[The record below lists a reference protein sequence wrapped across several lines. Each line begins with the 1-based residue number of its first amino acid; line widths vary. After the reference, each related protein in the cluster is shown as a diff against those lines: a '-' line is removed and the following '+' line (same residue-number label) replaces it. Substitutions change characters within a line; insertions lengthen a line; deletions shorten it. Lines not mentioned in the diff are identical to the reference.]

1 MSTIAILTAAGT
13 GTRTHQDIPKQ
24 FLHVE
29 NKPIIIYTME
39 AFQKHPSIDEICVV
53 ILEGWEQVLWAYAK
67 QFNITKL
74 KYVVQGG
81 NSGQE
86 SIYNGLKSIKEDHS
100 NTDIVLVHDGNR
112 PMVSSE
118 IITDSLVKQRQ
129 YGSAVAVIP
138 CTEVVFV
145 SKEGESSHH
154 SIKREEL
161 WRTQTPHSYSLGDLW
176 EAHQEA
182 REKGIT
188 NMAASCSL
196 MAALGKDSFFSKG
209 SEKNIKITT
218 IDDIEIFKALLV
230 AKRDE
235 WIK

>member
-13 GTRTHQDIPKQ
+13 GTRMHQNIPKQ

-29 NKPIIIYTME
+29 NKPIIIYTLE
-39 AFQKHPSIDEICVV
+39 AFQNHPSIDEICVV
-53 ILEGWEQVLWAYAK
+53 ILEGWEQIILAYAK

-74 KYVVQGG
+74 KYVVNGG
-81 NSGQE
+81 TTGQE
-86 SIYNGLKSIKEDHS
+86 SIYNGIEAVKKDHL
-100 NTDIVLVHDGNR
+100 NDDIVMIHDGNR

-118 IITDSLVKQRQ
+118 IITDSLVKQKL

-145 SKEGESSHH
+145 SKDGNSSGK
-154 SIKREEL
+154 SIMREEL
-161 WRTQTPHSYSLGDLW
+161 WRTQTPHTYFWGDIYD
-176 EAHQEA
+176 AHQEA
-182 REKGIT
+182 KAKGIT

-196 MAALGKDSFFSKG
+196 MEALGRKSYFSKG
-209 SEKNIKITT
+209 SEKNLKITT
-218 IDDIEIFKALLV
+218 VDDIEIFKALL
-230 AKRDE
+230 AARKED